1 MSQIIKIFH
10 FILYNLKGILTTLH
24 MNCKK
29 LQPMKITILTFGL
42 LILFSFSMCA
52 QEKEPEFET
61 PAHILVFS
69 KTSGFRHE
77 SLSSGIKMLFD
88 LSKSQNWIITATE
101 ESSAFNPEI
110 LSGFDVV
117 VFMNPTGDALN
128 ESEQIA
134 FENFMKKGK
143 GMVGIHSAADFE
155 YDWPFYG
162 ELIGGYFKTHPP
174 AQTGTVIFEN
184 FDHPAM
190 EPFKGMESY
199 TTFDEWYTFRENP
212 RPKVNVLATLD
223 ESSIKKYK
231 NDDWRMDDHPIIWW
245 LEKDGMRSFYTG
257 FGHTHE
263 AFQDEKVK
271 IHIKNAVNWAAKRI
285 D

>member
-1 MSQIIKIFH
+1 
-10 FILYNLKGILTTLH
+10 
-24 MNCKK
+24 
-29 LQPMKITILTFGL
+29 MKSMKSKAL
-42 LILFSFSMCA
+42 LIGFFVLISFTMSA

-69 KTSGFRHE
+69 KTSGFRHA

-88 LSKSQNWIITATE
+88 LNKSQNWVVTATE
-101 ESSAFNPEI
+101 DAAVFSNEI
-110 LSGFDVV
+110 LSTFDVV
-117 VFMNPTGDALN
+117 IFL
-128 ESEQIA
+128 
-134 FENFMKKGK
+134 KKEK

-155 YDWPFYG
+155 YEWPFYG
-162 ELIGGYFKTHPP
+162 ELIGGYFKNHPP
-174 AQTGTVIFEN
+174 AQTGTVIFESHN
-184 FDHPAM
+184 HPAM
-190 EPFKGMESY
+190 KPFEGMKSY

-231 NDDWRMDDHPIIWW
+231 NDDWRMGDHPIIWW

-263 AFQDEKVK
+263 AFQDEK
-271 IHIKNAVNWAAKRI
+271 IIDHIKNAINWAAKRI
-285 D
+285 H

>member
-1 MSQIIKIFH
+1 MRLAIF
-10 FILYNLKGILTTLH
+10 
-24 MNCKK
+24 
-29 LQPMKITILTFGL
+29 TFSL
-42 LILFSFSMCA
+42 LIFFSFTMCA
-52 QEKEPEFET
+52 QEKEQEFEK
-61 PAHILVFS
+61 PAHVLVFS
-69 KTSGFRHE
+69 KTAGFRHE

-88 LSKSQNWIITATE
+88 LSQSQNWVITATE

-128 ESEQIA
+128 ADEQMA
-134 FENFMKKGK
+134 FENFMRTGK

-155 YDWPFYG
+155 YEWPFYG

-184 FDHPAM
+184 FEHPAM
-190 EPFKGMESY
+190 KPFKGMESY

-212 RPKVNVLATLD
+212 RSKVNVLATLD
-223 ESSIKKYK
+223 ESSIKKYD
-231 NDDWRMDDHPIIWW
+231 NDDWRMGDHPLIWW

-263 AFQDEKVK
+263 AFQDEKIK
-271 IHIKNAVNWAAKRI
+271 EHIKNAINWAAKRI

>member
-1 MSQIIKIFH
+1 MRVAIF
-10 FILYNLKGILTTLH
+10 
-24 MNCKK
+24 
-29 LQPMKITILTFGL
+29 TFSL
-42 LILFSFSMCA
+42 LIFFSFTMCA
-52 QEKEPEFET
+52 QEKEQEFEK
-61 PAHILVFS
+61 PAHVLVFS
-69 KTSGFRHE
+69 KTAGFRHE

-88 LSKSQNWIITATE
+88 LSQSQNWVITATE

-128 ESEQIA
+128 ADEQMA
-134 FENFMKKGK
+134 FENFMKTGK

-155 YDWPFYG
+155 YEWPFYG

-184 FDHPAM
+184 FEHPAM
-190 EPFKGMESY
+190 KPFKGMESY

-212 RPKVNVLATLD
+212 RSKVNVLATLD
-223 ESSIKKYK
+223 ESSIKKYD
-231 NDDWRMDDHPIIWW
+231 NDDWRMGDHPLIWW

-263 AFQDEKVK
+263 AFQDEKIK
-271 IHIKNAVNWAAKRI
+271 EHIKNAINWAAKRI